1 MNIGGNINSIKNI
14 SIADIRHK
22 PEVLGFGNQEL
33 ELWMRK
39 HLTLESG
46 KQRTGMKGS
55 WDFNF
60 GELEQNCGSRQE
72 FYI

>member
-22 PEVLGFGNQEL
+22 PEVLRFGNQEL

-39 HLTLESG
+39 TSG
-46 KQRTGMKGS
+46 LRIRKIENRYERKLG
-55 WDFNF
+55 F
-60 GELEQNCGSRQE
+60 
-72 FYI
+72 

>member
-39 HLTLESG
+39 TSG
-46 KQRTGMKGS
+46 LRIRKIENRYERKLG
-55 WDFNF
+55 F
-60 GELEQNCGSRQE
+60 
-72 FYI
+72 

>member
-39 HLTLESG
+39 TSDLRIRKIENRYERKLG
-46 KQRTGMKGS
+46 
-55 WDFNF
+55 F
-60 GELEQNCGSRQE
+60 
-72 FYI
+72 

>member
-46 KQRTGMKGS
+46 K
-55 WDFNF
+55 
-60 GELEQNCGSRQE
+60 
-72 FYI
+72 